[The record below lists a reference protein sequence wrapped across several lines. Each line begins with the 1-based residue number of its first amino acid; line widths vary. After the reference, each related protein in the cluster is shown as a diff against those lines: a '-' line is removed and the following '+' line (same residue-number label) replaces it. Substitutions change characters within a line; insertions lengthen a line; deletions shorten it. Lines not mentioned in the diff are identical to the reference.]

1 MKNCLKKVKVMSDVP
16 TLKTGCRPLYLVLAA
31 GIFLLSGCF
40 AHVRTVDVEKTTHY
54 DERYDYVDLKKLSER
69 MAGSILSNIP
79 ISERTDLP
87 VIVIYGISNR
97 TSEHIDT
104 KALTDSIRT
113 LLIKSGRVRF
123 INETQRK
130 NIDTEIEQM
139 QGRVLPE
146 TQIKLGSQVG
156 AEYMLTGTL
165 SSIEKEQMK
174 QVRLKR
180 KNLLYYK
187 LTMELTNIKT
197 ALIDWTDE
205 QEIVRETERPF
216 IGW

>member
-1 MKNCLKKVKVMSDVP
+1 MKMTKVISGISTAKI
-16 TLKTGCRPLYLVLAA
+16 GRWQLYLALAA
-31 GIFLLSGCF
+31 GVFLLSGCF

-79 ISERTDLP
+79 ISERKDSP

-113 LLIKSGRVRF
+113 LLIKSGKVRF
-123 INETQRK
+123 INETQRG
-130 NIDTEIEQM
+130 NIDREIEQT
-139 QGRVLPE
+139 QGRVSPK